1 MLPISV
7 AAVRREEKGV
17 FMRYSHQF
25 VTLKIKKSDFFL
37 RFPKNFSI
45 SVCGCVLILLCRWT
59 FICSQAE
66 Q

>member
-25 VTLKIKKSDFFL
+25 VNFLKIKNLDFL
-37 RFPKNFSI
+37 
-45 SVCGCVLILLCRWT
+45 
-59 FICSQAE
+59 
-66 Q
+66 